1 MLRISLKHT
10 PPVSCALAVMVLALL
25 TPFSQAA
32 GFRWNPAQRTLELL
46 EPGKKPWLSGGAA
59 RVVPVDG
66 SVISTN
72 DPRFKVTV
80 SEHHGCVVIAGVDQQ
95 KALDW
100 EIVLREPDDAS
111 ARIDWT
117 IMNRGAKPLK
127 LKRLDVLTGRLT
139 GKVDS
144 ENNRVLTNGHNSWR
158 GEDVGRLVAGK
169 PVTSYYTLAC
179 QRPPLA
185 AGFLAGRHN
194 LDQFTLERTDGGVQL
209 TAYGECGGCVLPA
222 GATRRADPLFIS
234 GDANPL
240 HQMERFADLAAEE
253 NGVQLWPE
261 NFATWCS
268 WYAGWIRQEPLYEYK
283 DGLQEGVE
291 ANIPLV
297 KGHLG
302 TRGTP
307 SMRVVDDSNEMAYGD
322 WDNRTL
328 AVPGGFERLATMM
341 NQRGIR
347 AGIWYPPFWVSSKS
361 RLFREHK
368 GYLCKEDDGEIHV
381 GEMYGNG
388 IAVLDASNPA
398 AAESMGRTA
407 RAWRDRGFRYVMTDF
422 LIWGARKQTQH
433 DPTMTPVEAYCRGVE
448 AMRRG
453 FGKDTYWLHCGA
465 LLGPAMGLCDG
476 MRISGDS
483 HGGAFYSYSSAGT
496 RWFYNWRTWVNDPDA
511 IVCIRRGERKTVD
524 WNRTWMSWMALA
536 GAVLTYGDTLDDLPD
551 EYIKIYQR
559 VLPPLAVPGRPL
571 DLWENQPYMVWGM
584 APGEADGPYS
594 LFGVFEFQGRH
605 GDQKMAI
612 NLDEVAA
619 RSRSWRNKPAE
630 APAAWL
636 LWDFWK
642 QKLYTV
648 DGASLTIDVPMKS
661 CSVFS
666 LRPMTGRPQLL
677 GTSGHF
683 SQGVLETGDIRWD
696 DRHHRL
702 TGKARGNGGD
712 PTTLFFYV
720 PEGMQ
725 CTFASVDY
733 EPAEPKSGEPRVV
746 AVPVPKTG
754 TEMVPFELRFTGKAA
769 KPESRA
775 FVPGPVARILSEP
788 E

>member
-1 MLRISLKHT
+1 MRRILLNRTT
-10 PPVSCALAVMVLALL
+10 PLHVALVVAGFALLASCAQASAV
-25 TPFSQAA
+25 
-32 GFRWNPAQRTLELL
+32 RWNPEKRTLELL
-46 EPGKKPWLSGGAA
+46 EQGKKPWLTGGAA

-66 SVISTN
+66 AAIGTN

-80 SEHHGCVVIAGVDQQ
+80 SEHHGRVVIAGVDRE
-95 KALDW
+95 KTLDW
-100 EIVLREPDDAS
+100 EITLRDRDDAS
-111 ARIDWT
+111 VRIDWT
-117 IMNRGAKPLK
+117 ITNLGPKPLK

-158 GEDVGRLVAGK
+158 GQDVGRLAADK

-179 QRPPLA
+179 QSPPLA

-194 LDQFTLERTDGGVQL
+194 LDRFTLERTDEGVEV

-222 GATRRADPLFIS
+222 GATRRTDPLFVS
-234 GDANPL
+234 GDAHPL
-240 HQMERFADLAAEE
+240 HQMERLADLAAEE

-283 DGLQEGVE
+283 NGLEAGVE
-291 ANIPLV
+291 TNIPLV
-297 KGHLG
+297 QRYFG

-322 WDNRTL
+322 WDDRTL
-328 AVPGGFERLATMM
+328 AVPGGFDRLAAMM

-347 AGIWYPPFWVSSKS
+347 AGIWYPAFWVSTKS

-368 GYLCKEDDGEIHV
+368 EYLCKEDNGEVHV

-388 IAVLDASNPA
+388 IAVLDASHSA
-398 AAESMGRTA
+398 AAASMGRTA

-433 DPTMTPVEAYCRGVE
+433 DPTMTPVEAYYRGLQ

-465 LLGPAMGLCDG
+465 LLGPAMGMCDG

-496 RWFYNWRTWVNDPDA
+496 RWFYNWRTWINDPDA
-511 IVCIRRGERKTVD
+511 IVCVRRGERKTVD

-536 GAVLTYGDTLDDLPD
+536 GTVLTYGDTLDDLPE
-551 EYIKIYQR
+551 EYLELYRR
-559 VLPPLAVPGRPL
+559 VLPPLSVPGRPL
-571 DLWENQPYMVWGM
+571 DLWESQPFMIWGM
-584 APGEADGPYS
+584 APGEADGPYT

-605 GDQKMAI
+605 RNQKMAI

-619 RSRSWRNKPAE
+619 RSRSWRDQPAE
-630 APAAWL
+630 APATWL

-642 QKLYTV
+642 QKLHTV
-648 DGASLTIDVPMKS
+648 DGATLTIPVPAKS
-661 CSVFS
+661 CSVFA
-666 LRPMTGRPQLL
+666 LRPRTGRPQLL

-683 SQGVLETGDIRWD
+683 SQGVLETRDVRWN
-696 DRHHRL
+696 DRHRRL

-712 PTTLFFYV
+712 PTTLFFYL

-733 EPAEPKSGEPRVV
+733 EAAEPETVEPHVV
-746 AVPVPKTG
+746 AIPVPKTG
-754 TEMVPFELRFTGKAA
+754 TETVHFELRFTGKAA
-769 KPESRA
+769 KPGARE
-775 FVPGPVARILSEP
+775 FVSGPVARILP
-788 E
+788 ETQ